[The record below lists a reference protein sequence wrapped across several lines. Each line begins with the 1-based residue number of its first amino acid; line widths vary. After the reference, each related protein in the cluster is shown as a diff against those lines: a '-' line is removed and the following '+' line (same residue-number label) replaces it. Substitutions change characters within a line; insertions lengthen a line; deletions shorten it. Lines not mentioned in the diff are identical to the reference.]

1 MSALNRALN
10 GQWPAGASLKAAF
23 DGIRPAG
30 GAGRPRG
37 RRRAVSAAWRAA
49 RWHSR
54 LVIALRVVLPVLA
67 VMVIASMFVSVRAV
81 PTSIGD
87 IDLGEVGMDGTTLTM
102 QNPSLSGFNENR
114 SSYEVTADRA
124 LQDIT
129 NPRVVTLEGIDGR
142 LRETDGSTVRI
153 TARDG
158 VFDADKQLLDL
169 SGRIVVKTSKG
180 ETAHLKS
187 AHVDIE
193 AQTIRTDD
201 PIRAATKAGQIRADS
216 MEITDSG
223 AHMLFKGRV
232 AVVLRFDGG
241 AIDEQTVEE
250 ALAIGPEASGSDGQ
264 TETPPA
270 ETTANGN

>member
-1 MSALNRALN
+1 ML
-10 GQWPAGASLKAAF
+10 PAF
-23 DGIRPAG
+23 
-30 GAGRPRG
+30 
-37 RRRAVSAAWRAA
+37 AV
-49 RWHSR
+49 
-54 LVIALRVVLPVLA
+54 V
-67 VMVIASMFVSVRAV
+67 VIASMFVSVRAV

-124 LQDIT
+124 LQDVT
-129 NPRVVTLEGIDGR
+129 NPRVVTLEGIDGT
-142 LRETDGSTVRI
+142 LTETDGSTVRI

-158 VFDADKQLLDL
+158 VFDADQQLLDL

-201 PIRAATKAGQIRADS
+201 PIRAATKAGQIRADA

-223 AHMLFKGRV
+223 AHLLFKGRV
-232 AVVLRFDGG
+232 VVVLRFDGG
-241 AIDEQTVEE
+241 PVDETVVEE
-250 ALAIGPEASGSDGQ
+250 ALATGSESASSEA
-264 TETPPA
+264 PA
-270 ETTANGN
+270 ETPSETPRAETTSDGN